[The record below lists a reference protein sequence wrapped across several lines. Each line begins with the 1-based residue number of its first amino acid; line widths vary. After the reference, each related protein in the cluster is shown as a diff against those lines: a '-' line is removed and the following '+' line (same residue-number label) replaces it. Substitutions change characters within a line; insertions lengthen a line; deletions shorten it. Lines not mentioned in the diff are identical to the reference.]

1 MHMLGLVPG
10 QEDEP
15 NLDLAVKH
23 YLRANDDVRAMN
35 ALGVIY
41 YIAPD
46 PFETN
51 PERLAGF
58 KAIRRDRKKAKL
70 LLERAV
76 EGNNV

>member
-1 MHMLGLVPG
+1 
-10 QEDEP
+10 
-15 NLDLAVKH
+15 
-23 YLRANDDVRAMN
+23 MN